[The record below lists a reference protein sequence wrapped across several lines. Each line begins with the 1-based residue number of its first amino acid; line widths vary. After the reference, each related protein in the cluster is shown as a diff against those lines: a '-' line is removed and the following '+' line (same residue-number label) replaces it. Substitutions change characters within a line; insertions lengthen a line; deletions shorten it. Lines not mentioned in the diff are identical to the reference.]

1 MELIPMAKPVKIRI
15 KSGGEEHSSL
25 ESLKR
30 NFNISDINPLLDGRL
45 ARWLRQQGESALADA
60 TSIFESDR
68 LNTLQG
74 KLDFLEIFF
83 ENIYTTGDSVK
94 DMLELVKYWLK
105 EPLFDKNGKNLLYDI
120 VYEYDSGDEQVVK
133 IVKNL
138 YSCRT
143 EIRFNEIDWVTV
155 FSHLITK
162 NDEGEIEGD
171 AEILY
176 LLGKLLWNNS
186 QDLKGNIIW
195 SSETMKGLEYIE
207 KSALFGYSKADY
219 FMFDYIKYLERYGN
233 DGEFLKVDRTT
244 PSANRFEGIDLNK
257 VKKYIDHGFT
267 PDMITSDEMIN
278 SDETNAKENE
288 IAKEIMLFILDCRLL
303 TSYSKLPTTS
313 WDMMLQKAE
322 MYFCSDERPYSITTR
337 KERWFIIGLLY
348 RRNSC
353 LRKAKLAFTEA
364 SDYPPAQYI
373 LSDRQQIK
381 GCNLK
386 SMTLPD
392 QITFVVKHLF
402 DYE

>member
-1 MELIPMAKPVKIRI
+1 MELIPKAKPVKIRI

-30 NFNISDINPLLDGRL
+30 NFSISDINPLLDGRL
-45 ARWLRQQGESALADA
+45 ARWLRQQGESAVADV
-60 TSIFESDR
+60 TSQFDSDR

-94 DMLELVKYWLK
+94 DMCELVKYWLK
-105 EPLFDKNGKNLLYDI
+105 TPFYKNNGENLFYEVVTDSADASALDVVKLLYEQREAL
-120 VYEYDSGDEQVVK
+120 EYDG
-133 IVKNL
+133 
-138 YSCRT
+138 
-143 EIRFNEIDWVTV
+143 IDWVTV
-155 FSHLITK
+155 FFHMITK

-257 VKKYIDHGFT
+257 LKKYIDHLSGFT
-267 PDMITSDEMIN
+267 PDEMIN

-322 MYFCSDERPYSITTR
+322 MYFFSDERPYSITTR

-364 SDYPPAQYI
+364 SDYPPAQYM

-386 SMTLPD
+386 SMTFPD